1 MRFNCDSKLVIFNIF
16 DMHRYIHLH
25 RAVDYKSNEVVQRK
39 NYIATCAALIPC
51 CAELFAFLVY
61 TIYAVLHDD

>member
-16 DMHRYIHLH
+16 DIQTSTQSSRLYNT
-25 RAVDYKSNEVVQRK
+25 SNEVVQRK
-39 NYIATCAALIPC
+39 NYYIATYAALIPC